1 MSDHSPT
8 TTNEKSD
15 LDIVRLMEANC
26 LSNSSPQT
34 SLKQRVQVDDIGI
47 ISFEPESIVNSNL
60 RNLLCLLFYMEL
72 QLNMMLILN
81 GILLKN
87 WKQFRVALE
96 TSVYKWRP
104 IFQQIGVCMA
114 YCQQKEQYIS
124 LR

>member
-1 MSDHSPT
+1 MSDHSAN

-15 LDIVRLMEANC
+15 LDIVRLMEANG

-60 RNLLCLLFYMEL
+60 GNLLCLLFYMEL

-81 GILLKN
+81 GILLRN
-87 WKQFRVALE
+87 WKQF
-96 TSVYKWRP
+96 
-104 IFQQIGVCMA
+104 
-114 YCQQKEQYIS
+114 
-124 LR
+124 